1 MMTMYKV
8 VETYYDWDAEWLVSQ
23 TVAENLT
30 EEEAKAKVEEIRK
43 HINPDLDE
51 DVDFFSMDEDFTG
64 KW

>member
-1 MMTMYKV
+1 MMYKV
-8 VETYYDWDAEWLVSQ
+8 VETYYDWDVDWLVSQ

-43 HINPDLDE
+43 HINPDLGE
-51 DVDFFSMDEDFTG
+51 DVDFFPMDEDFTG